1 MTVVGG
7 RFGRIVLSQTVL
19 NIRVL
24 LQLLKRRSLLIRY
37 RKKGLDQLS

>member
-7 RFGRIVLSQTVL
+7 RLGRIVLTQTVL
-19 NIRVL
+19 NIRML
-24 LQLLKRRSLLIRY
+24 LQLFQRGSLLIRY